1 MLPREIEFIFVCVR
15 VFVCQSFLF
24 FVFLFTSRECWN
36 EVVRKEGKR
45 RVMNQLP
52 NTHAELR
59 LGVAKEILLCVG
71 RHVFSRPYLF
81 SRSTNVSSQCSNI
94 NIFDVFS
101 GVQYEETE
109 M

>member
-1 MLPREIEFIFVCVR
+1 MCVP
-15 VFVCQSFLF
+15 VFPV

-36 EVVRKEGKR
+36 QAVRKKEQKR
-45 RVMNQLP
+45 RVMNQLL

-81 SRSTNVSSQCSNI
+81 STNVSSQCSNI

-101 GVQYEETE
+101 RVQYEETE

>member
-1 MLPREIEFIFVCVR
+1 MSVPHEIEFIFVCVC
-15 VFVCQSFLF
+15 VCQSFLF

-36 EVVRKEGKR
+36 KAVRKERKR
-45 RVMNQLP
+45 RIMNQLL

-81 SRSTNVSSQCSNI
+81 LRSTNVSSQCSNI
-94 NIFDVFS
+94 NILDVFS
-101 GVQYEETE
+101 RVQYEETE